1 MPLVLG
7 VSCVAFVYIQQEQ
20 YSANKC
26 NSQDILLRLFT
37 FVCLH
42 KNGGVIL
49 FYLNFVRLCNK
60 IGKSP
65 SAVAEE
71 MGFQRSVVTRWSN
84 GSAPRKATIEKIAT
98 FFNVP
103 SEELTGETEQ
113 KEKPSTPEGDGLDEQ
128 AKSFAEKL
136 MQLDEPTRTL
146 FNSMLDA
153 AIAEKLKKN
162 G

>member
-1 MPLVLG
+1 M
-7 VSCVAFVYIQQEQ
+7 
-20 YSANKC
+20 
-26 NSQDILLRLFT
+26 
-37 FVCLH
+37 
-42 KNGGVIL
+42 
-49 FYLNFVRLCNK
+49 FYLNFVRLCNS

-65 SAVAEE
+65 SAVAED
-71 MGFQRSVVTRWSN
+71 MGLQRSSVTRWAN
-84 GSAPRKATIEKIAT
+84 GSAPRKATVEKIAT
-98 FFNVP
+98 YFGVD
-103 SEELTGETEQ
+103 SKELTGEEQ